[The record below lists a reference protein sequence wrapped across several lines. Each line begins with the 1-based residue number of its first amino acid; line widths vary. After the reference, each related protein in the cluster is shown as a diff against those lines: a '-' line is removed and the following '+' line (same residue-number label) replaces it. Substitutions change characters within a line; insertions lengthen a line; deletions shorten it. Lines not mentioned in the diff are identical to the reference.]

1 MNPARGR
8 AQDPVSGQHVP
19 IHDVPTM
26 KSPRKRA
33 KDLRKLSA
41 NEMQQE
47 ATTCTSGGVNMD
59 RFFLFLVLHDDD
71 PATQEGKIISTNLLV
86 I

>member
-1 MNPARGR
+1 MVSEKPAKESETRAQSR
-8 AQDPVSGQHVP
+8 AQD
-19 IHDVPTM
+19 
-26 KSPRKRA
+26 
-33 KDLRKLSA
+33 LRKHSA
-41 NEMQQE
+41 NRMPQE

-59 RFFLFLVLHDDD
+59 RFFLFLVLHNDD